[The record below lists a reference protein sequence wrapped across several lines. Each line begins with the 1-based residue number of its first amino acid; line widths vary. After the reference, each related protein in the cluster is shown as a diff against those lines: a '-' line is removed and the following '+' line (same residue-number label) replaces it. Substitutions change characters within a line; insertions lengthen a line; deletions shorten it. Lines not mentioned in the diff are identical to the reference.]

1 MSNAFKK
8 TQSNFAVNSPFTS
21 TTTFKP
27 TTNPLGQLDI
37 SLRNILNNI
46 LELLASYADGDF
58 STLGQDLT
66 LERYNILSTLLYES
80 RTNSNVDYEI
90 IRNSA
95 LRSLKGL
102 QRAYL
107 QYTELTITSN
117 LYNVTKEKADI
128 LDDMTKL
135 QEYIDRLNTK
145 APTSIFGDHHIQSS
159 VTATIPPV
167 YLTYINMYGFPYD
180 GVFDPNKLAIAS
192 LNTN

>member
-58 STLGQDLT
+58 STLAQDLT
-66 LERYNILSTLLYES
+66 LQRYNTLSTLLYES

-107 QYTELTITSN
+107 QYTELTITSK
-117 LYNVTKEKADI
+117 LYNETKK
-128 LDDMTKL
+128 KNR
-135 QEYIDRLNTK
+135 YIR
-145 APTSIFGDHHIQSS
+145 
-159 VTATIPPV
+159 
-167 YLTYINMYGFPYD
+167 
-180 GVFDPNKLAIAS
+180 
-192 LNTN
+192 